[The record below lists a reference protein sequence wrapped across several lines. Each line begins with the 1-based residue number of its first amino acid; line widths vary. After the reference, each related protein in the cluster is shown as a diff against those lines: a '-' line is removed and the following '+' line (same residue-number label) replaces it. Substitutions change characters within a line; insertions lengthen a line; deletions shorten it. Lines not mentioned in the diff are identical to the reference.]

1 MDILTLV
8 LAPFA
13 GLAFL
18 NALDQRGRIALLR
31 RHLDPYRMDEM
42 MANLARGYQRAL
54 EEEDPER
61 RLEIWSML
69 GEAERAFADR
79 LNDFMHYFVNNAPST
94 ASVSTLP
101 IALPWAHRWCSRATF
116 DLRTAF
122 MMHAYTISEA
132 VNNKD
137 NRSPRDKAFTVL
149 AELLLMQHTCH
160 WFCRS
165 FRTASARL
173 MRLHKTRY
181 EQVLASVAPYTRG
194 AYSRVTGR

>member
-8 LAPFA
+8 LALFA
-13 GLAFL
+13 GVAFL
-18 NALDQRGRIALLR
+18 NALDQRGRIELLR
-31 RHLDPYRMDEM
+31 RHLSPYRIDEM
-42 MANLARGYQRAL
+42 LAILARGYERAL

-61 RLEIWSML
+61 RQQIWSML
-69 GEAERAFADR
+69 AAAERDFAER
-79 LNDFMHYFVNNAPST
+79 FNEFMHYFVNNAPPT
-94 ASVSTLP
+94 ALVSTLP
-101 IALPWAHRWCSRATF
+101 IALPWANRWCRRATF

-132 VNNKD
+132 VDNKAK
-137 NRSPRDKAFTVL
+137 RSPRDRAFTVL

-173 MRLHKTRY
+173 RGHHKTRY
-181 EQVLASVAPYTRG
+181 EQVLASVAPYTRS
-194 AYSRVTGR
+194 AYSKVTGR

>member
-8 LAPFA
+8 LALFA
-13 GLAFL
+13 GVAFL
-18 NALDQRGRIALLR
+18 NALDQRGRIELLR
-31 RHLDPYRMDEM
+31 RHLGPYRIDEM
-42 MANLARGYQRAL
+42 MAILARGYQRAL

-61 RLEIWSML
+61 RQQIWSML
-69 GEAERAFADR
+69 EEAERAFAERFDQ
-79 LNDFMHYFVNNAPST
+79 FMHYFVNNAPPT

-101 IALPWAHRWCSRATF
+101 IALPWANRWCSRATF

-122 MMHAYTISEA
+122 MMHAYTISQA
-132 VNNKD
+132 VDNKAHL
-137 NRSPRDKAFTVL
+137 SPRDRAFTVL

-173 MRLHKTRY
+173 MRSHKTRY
-181 EQVLASVAPYTRG
+181 EQVLASVAPYTRS
-194 AYSRVTGR
+194 AYGKVTGR